1 MVKEIPGTPDNS
13 TADLSATNSHKR
25 RHTSSPTSRSD
36 TSRQYYNRS
45 DSMHGSSSIV
55 ARGSKI
61 SRLSLDGQTSQIS
74 SLITKIHSTTRI
86 TNGLKDS
93 TETSSHL
100 SSFYQ
105 EQVRELNE
113 LQDTLFKKKAKLDQL
128 RDIVNTA
135 QEEFNETKSKW
146 EKIRDDKVSKEQQ
159 LKLKKIEINKLKES
173 NLARKKFL
181 EDGHRLHLQQM
192 EVENQTKINKLVNE
206 YHQKIDNLKKI
217 KIKKFEN
224 ERNDLLTQIDNLKD
238 KLENN
243 DQILDSMIK
252 EVRDKYDKEKEDW
265 LKDYQENWKDT
276 LQTND
281 NYLNEINKLKIEIK
295 EILQPKSK
303 QLLLRIDQLKQKR
316 EDLQKILD
324 ERRQEKLKLQ
334 NKIKENNDKIE
345 ENRRKQNDLK
355 QSIERTENDL
365 KEINDIMVKEETLR
379 RSLHNELQE
388 LRGNIRVFCRIRPP
402 LPKIESNDT
411 SHIIVNKFDDST
423 GTQTVEISKKT
434 TQQNGSSS
442 ANNNSVPQTFKFD
455 KIFDI
460 HEKNSEV
467 FKEVGQLV
475 QSSLDGYNVSIFAYG
490 QTGSGKTYTML
501 NPGDGIIPATIS
513 HIFGWIEKLKERG
526 WKYKIECQFVEIYN
540 ENIIDLLRG
549 NNGATDDNNTQNLT
563 NKCEIRHDHEN
574 ESTTI
579 KNASTCILDSKATV
593 EQILKKASK
602 LRSTATTQSNEH
614 SSRSHSIFIIHLK
627 GKNSIT
633 QEESYGILNLIDLA
647 GSERIHS
654 SQVSG
659 DRLRETQNIN
669 RSLSCLGDVIHA
681 LNAPDGK
688 RHIPFRNSKLTY
700 LLQYSL
706 TGNSKTL
713 MFVNISSSTSHINE
727 TLNSLRFAS
736 KVNSTKVGK

>member
-1 MVKEIPGTPDNS
+1 MNDTAGTPENS
-13 TADLSATNSHKR
+13 VSAPSLTSTNLANTNKR
-25 RHTSSPTSRSD
+25 RYTSSPTGKSEFN
-36 TSRQYYNRS
+36 QNIIS
-45 DSMHGSSSIV
+45 DSNKSMN
-55 ARGSKI
+55 GSKI

-74 SLITKIHSTTRI
+74 SLITKIHSTSKI
-86 TNGLKDS
+86 TSGFKSN
-93 TETSSHL
+93 ETSSHL
-100 SSFYQ
+100 SAFYK
-105 EQVRELNE
+105 EQVRELND
-113 LQDTLFKKKAKLDQL
+113 LQNTLFKKKVKLDQL

-146 EKIRDDKVSKEQQ
+146 EKIRDDKIMKEQQ
-159 LKLKKIEINKLKES
+159 LKLKQTEINKLKES

-217 KIKKFEN
+217 KIKKFED
-224 ERNDLLTQIDNLKD
+224 ERNDLLNQIDNLKN
-238 KLENN
+238 KIENN
-243 DQILDSMIK
+243 DDTLNEMLK
-252 EVRDKYDKEKEDW
+252 EVKDKYDQEKEEW
-265 LKDYQENWKDT
+265 LQDYQKTWRET
-276 LQTND
+276 LDVNEK
-281 NYLNEINKLKIEIK
+281 YLNEINEIK
-295 EILQPKSK
+295 NDLNENLQPKSK
-303 QLLLRIDQLKQKR
+303 ELNLQIDQLKQKR
-316 EDLQKILD
+316 KDLQKILD
-324 ERRQEKLKLQ
+324 ERRQEKARLQ
-334 NKIKENNDKIE
+334 EQIKNNQDKID
-345 ENRRKQNDLK
+345 ENKTRQDDLR
-355 QSIERTENDL
+355 QYIERTENDL

-402 LPKIESNDT
+402 LPKIESSDT
-411 SHIIVNKFDDST
+411 SHIVVNKFDDNN
-423 GTQTVEISKKT
+423 GTQTLEVTKKSI
-434 TQQNGSSS
+434 QQNGS
-442 ANNNSVPQTFKFD
+442 NSTNTNLTPQTFKFD

-460 HEKNSEV
+460 NEKNSEI

-501 NPGDGIIPATIS
+501 NPGDGIIPSTIT
-513 HIFGWIEKLKERG
+513 HIFSWIEKLKERG
-526 WKYKIECQFVEIYN
+526 WEYKIECQFVEIYN
-540 ENIIDLLRG
+540 ENIVDLLRKNTG
-549 NNGATDDNNTQNLT
+549 SLDDNGSTTNIN

-579 KNASTCILDSKATV
+579 TNATTCILDSKETV
-593 EQILKKASK
+593 EQILKRASK

-627 GKNSIT
+627 GKNFIT

-681 LNAPDGK
+681 LNAPDKNGK
-688 RHIPFRNSKLTY
+688 RHVPFRNSKLTY

-706 TGNSKTL
+706 SGNSKTL

-736 KVNSTKVGK
+736 KVNSTKIGK